1 MSLGRRS
8 GRVVLLTPGQ
18 TNSALLANTLSLD
31 KLSEFDGM
39 EVRGVLEGFAFAAH
53 RAQRP
58 CDARRSRSPPLQS
71 LKVIYSEDPAVLE
84 AITELLLLHEQ
95 ARSLGELTLSYSQ
108 TLAEC
113 AQGGQMFGESLNKLA
128 YKRDPRTETLWE
140 TSWHALSLEQV
151 VLRGGQQGTGAA
163 AAPASSP
170 SEGAPEG
177 AVTPLPAGL
186 STIQQL
192 LYTLGQGQ
200 LAAHARLMELA
211 ESSHMLVHKALDALK
226 EQYRADVKGI
236 NDKYMESKRRWRYS
250 LSPAVAHRHAP
261 EEASRFESEAAAWR
275 RQWEGAS
282 GELVEAARRV
292 KNEHGPKVSA
302 LPLPEVVA
310 CAHLPGRSR
319 RCWQP
324 GCSCSSRASPRRA
337 PTCSRRRTSK
347 SS

>member
-1 MSLGRRS
+1 M
-8 GRVVLLTPGQ
+8 
-18 TNSALLANTLSLD
+18 
-31 KLSEFDGM
+31 
-39 EVRGVLEGFAFAAH
+39 
-53 RAQRP
+53 
-58 CDARRSRSPPLQS
+58 
-71 LKVIYSEDPAVLE
+71 
-84 AITELLLLHEQ
+84 TELLLLHEQ

-151 VLRGGQQGTGAA
+151 VLRGGQQGAGAA
-163 AAPASSP
+163 AAPAAS
-170 SEGAPEG
+170 APEG
-177 AVTPLPAGL
+177 AAEGVGQPLPSGL

-192 LYTLGQGQ
+192 LYTLGLGQ
-200 LAAHARLMELA
+200 AAAHARLMELA

-250 LSPAVAHRHAP
+250 LSQAVAHRHSP

-292 KNEHGPKVSA
+292 KNEHAPRVRPPA
-302 LPLPEVVA
+302 RPVRP
-310 CAHLPGRSR
+310 
-319 RCWQP
+319 
-324 GCSCSSRASPRRA
+324 RASICVRLSLRTADYQGVGRLGAAPAEVLHKGWHRA
-337 PTCSRRRTSK
+337 AAGRVQTNPDALLGTTGVYLMARALQPVYANNEPLE
-347 SS
+347 